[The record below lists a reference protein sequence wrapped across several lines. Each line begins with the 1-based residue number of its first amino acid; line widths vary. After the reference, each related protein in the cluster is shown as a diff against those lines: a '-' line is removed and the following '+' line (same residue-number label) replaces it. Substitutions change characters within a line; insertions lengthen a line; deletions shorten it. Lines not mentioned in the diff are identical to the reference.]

1 MNLAFNTIP
10 ASLRVPLFYAEMD
23 ASQAN
28 RASAA
33 KRTLLLGQKL
43 ASGTAVA
50 ATQYLV
56 STVDQAIALFGR
68 GSMLARMMA
77 IYRLNDPLGEVWV
90 IPQDEA
96 PAGAAA
102 QGTVT
107 VTGPATAAGTI
118 ALYIAGQRVL
128 VGVSSGDTAT
138 VIATAIA
145 AAVNAAGDLPVTAT
159 SAAAVV
165 TLNCRWKG
173 ATGNDIRVVDSFQ
186 GQAGGEALPAGVGLT
201 YAAMSGGTTN
211 PVLTASITAMGDEPF
226 DYIVNPY
233 VDATSLDAL
242 KVELSST
249 SGRWSYSR
257 LIFGH
262 AYTASRGTLSDLV
275 TLGLTRNDEHNTIA
289 GFEVDVPN
297 PAWEYASAYASRN
310 AVFLNV
316 STSRPTQTGELL
328 GIIPPRPGKRFI
340 FTERQSLLNNRIAT
354 SYLAGGV
361 VRIQRAITTYGLN
374 SMGLAD
380 DSYLDSETLHQSAE
394 FLRRM
399 QSVIT
404 TKYARHSLADNGTT
418 ITAGGGVVT
427 PAVLE
432 GELDAEYRRME
443 EDGLVENFAAWQA
456 TRKVVRNTNN
466 PNRVDILAG
475 PDYVNQLR
483 IVAMLNQFRLQY

>member
-1 MNLAFNTIP
+1 M
-10 ASLRVPLFYAEMD
+10 
-23 ASQAN
+23 
-28 RASAA
+28 
-33 KRTLLLGQKL
+33 
-43 ASGTAVA
+43 
-50 ATQYLV
+50 
-56 STVDQAIALFGR
+56 
-68 GSMLARMMA
+68 
-77 IYRLNDPLGEVWV
+77 
-90 IPQDEA
+90 
-96 PAGAAA
+96 
-102 QGTVT
+102 
-107 VTGPATAAGTI
+107 
-118 ALYIAGQRVL
+118 
-128 VGVSSGDTAT
+128 
-138 VIATAIA
+138 
-145 AAVNAAGDLPVTAT
+145 
-159 SAAAVV
+159 
-165 TLNCRWKG
+165 
-173 ATGNDIRVVDSFQ
+173 
-186 GQAGGEALPAGVGLT
+186 
-201 YAAMSGGTTN
+201 
-211 PVLTASITAMGDEPF
+211 
-226 DYIVNPY
+226 
-233 VDATSLDAL
+233 
-242 KVELSST
+242 
-249 SGRWSYSR
+249 
-257 LIFGH
+257 
-262 AYTASRGTLSDLV
+262 
-275 TLGLTRNDEHNTIA
+275 
-289 GFEVDVPN
+289 PN
-297 PAWEYASAYASRN
+297 PAWEYAAAYASRN

-328 GIIPPRPGKRFI
+328 GIMPPRPGKRFI

-374 SMGLAD
+374 SLGLAD

-456 TRKVVRNTNN
+456 TRKVVRNANN